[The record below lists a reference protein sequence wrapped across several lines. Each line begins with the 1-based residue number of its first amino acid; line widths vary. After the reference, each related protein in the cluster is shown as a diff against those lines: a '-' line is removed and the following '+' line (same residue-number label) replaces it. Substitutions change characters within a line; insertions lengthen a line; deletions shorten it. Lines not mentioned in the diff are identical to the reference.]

1 MGSRIVRMI
10 LESESRVRLEMTGD
24 GFEIASDDVSISPY
38 HLLAGS
44 LASCIALVVSPWAE
58 RAGLDPSLVTISVS
72 WEHVGATDYR
82 VKHMDVDV
90 QWPGLPEARET
101 VVERLAEACPI
112 HATLLAGT
120 EISSRVET

>member
-1 MGSRIVRMI
+1 MNLI
-10 LESESRVRLEMTGD
+10 LEGESGVRLALAGD
-24 GFEIASDDVSISPY
+24 GFEITSDDVSISPY
-38 HLLAGS
+38 HLLTGS

-58 RAGLDPSLVTISVS
+58 RAGLDPAPVIISIS

-82 VKHMDVDV
+82 VKYMDVEV
-90 QWPGLPEARET
+90 QWPGLPEARKA

-120 EISSRVET
+120 EISSRVQVA